1 MDARRFKNPM
11 VAYTDGS
18 FVDRKGGWG
27 FVILQ
32 GNVPTIKAYGPC
44 TKRSAIRNIGGEIEA
59 AEKAIQ
65 KAIDIGADFIQLH
78 HDYEGIGRW
87 GDGDWQTNRD
97 ETTAYAD
104 FVRMA
109 RERIAIEFV
118 KVKGHVGDKYN
129 EMADRLAE
137 MGVSATEAVY
147 MMADGGNVEVG
158 ASETSQKH
166 ITFAEML
173 KAWRKDQKL
182 TQAAAVKASGLS
194 GFGKLERGEA
204 LKLAPSDLQALY
216 QLISPKNMG
225 FVGFLALWA
234 GENNAV
240 ENVISASSKE
250 NTRNEIQ
257 IWCDSHKE
265 YVWDLEDAADGSI
278 LSVEQISE
286 YCQTKKIELPFSSK
300 EFADYINQSLG
311 LGVAS

>member
-1 MDARRFKNPM
+1 MDASRFKNPM

-147 MMADGGNVEVG
+147 MKADGGNVEVG
-158 ASETSQKH
+158 ASETFQIH

-173 KAWRKDQKL
+173 KAWRKEQNL

-194 GFGKLERGEA
+194 GFGKLERGET
-204 LKLAPSDLQALY
+204 LKLMPSDLRTLY
-216 QLISPKNMG
+216 QLISPKNMD

-234 GENNAV
+234 GEEV
-240 ENVISASSKE
+240 SSESDMSTPNKK
-250 NTRNEIQ
+250 NTMNEIRV
-257 IWCDSHKE
+257 WCDSHKE
-265 YVWDLEDAADGSI
+265 CIWDLEEAADGSV

-286 YCQTKKIELPFSSK
+286 YCQTKKIELPFSSNI
-300 EFADYINQSLG
+300 FAAYINQSLE
-311 LGVAS
+311 LGARS

>member
-1 MDARRFKNPM
+1 MDASRFKNPM

-137 MGVSATEAVY
+137 MGISATEAVY
-147 MMADGGNVEVG
+147 MKADGGNVEVG
-158 ASETSQKH
+158 ASETSRKH
-166 ITFAEML
+166 IAFAEIL
-173 KAWRKDQKL
+173 KSWRQDQKL

-204 LKLAPSDLQALY
+204 LKLAPSDLRALY

-225 FVGFLALWA
+225 FVEFLALWA

-240 ENVISASSKE
+240 ENGISALSKE